1 VHCCCTDVALQVLFA
16 QQLILFAP
24 QAVPAAKHLPLL
36 LLTLT
41 SSRPA
46 LRRAAAATLRH
57 LADRDAVGLAKVRM
71 EAADLMLGRVA
82 REVAHKLWGAGA
94 ACFNSGNTEAPGRHG
109 CCRTGKGMDE
119 GS

>member
-1 VHCCCTDVALQVLFA
+1 VQVLFA

-57 LADRDAVGLAKVRM
+57 LADRDAAGLAEVRM
-71 EAADLMLGRVA
+71 G
-82 REVAHKLWGAGA
+82 G
-94 ACFNSGNTEAPGRHG
+94 
-109 CCRTGKGMDE
+109 
-119 GS
+119 